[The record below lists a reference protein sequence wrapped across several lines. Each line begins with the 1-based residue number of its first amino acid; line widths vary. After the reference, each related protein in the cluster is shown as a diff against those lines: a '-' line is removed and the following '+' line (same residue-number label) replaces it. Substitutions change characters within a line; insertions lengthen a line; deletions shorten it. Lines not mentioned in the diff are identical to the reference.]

1 MSATD
6 PLVPGSSVPPFRLGE
21 RIGNTVWQAE
31 DTRNGKPVAL
41 KILTRQLPKDPARRE
56 ALTKEVRQNA
66 ALFHANLPTIIE
78 VATSG
83 DTLLLVMELVDGTP
97 LSRRYANK
105 PADKGEFFHVAYQA
119 IDAVKLL
126 HSKNLIH
133 ANINGDSILV
143 TSTGLVKLVGLNM
156 SNLLPKKDGPAA
168 TFQQKGTEVR
178 CVSYMA
184 PEQIANQP
192 LTQQTDVWSL
202 GVALYEVGTGK
213 LPYVASTA
221 SDVARKVV
229 DESPASPK
237 AGNPNIDNA
246 VLALMG
252 RCLFKDPV
260 KRHKDAKSM
269 LEEVVK
275 ADPEAP
281 KFAADVAKAVPASVA
296 AAAAA
301 SPETQRRNAI
311 LFLADVA
318 GYDELNASDPAAAA
332 KAAARMQQILGE
344 AAYLFDGQVLDPF
357 APRMIAEMPSIENA
371 LEAARKG
378 EFDFSPGQQSE
389 PLEVRLLLHAGEVAT
404 RDGAVVGDAITR
416 GFEVLQH
423 VQPQKL
429 FVSEEFSKRGRGNVR
444 LRDVG
449 ARGGMKLFEI
459 VPAEGTGPAASKPL
473 PPEPTTAEL
482 EAEDVAEAA
491 AMAVAKK
498 GKKKQQQ
505 MRMGAIAA
513 AIVVLVGGAAFVFR
527 PHKDAPVAPVA
538 VAKPTGPPPVSAANP
553 KKVFVQP
560 FAVDGVDP
568 ALAPR
573 AYAIRM
579 AAIAVLRAVPEVR
592 IADAA
597 SPEALVVAPTIRMGA
612 VAPPPALPA
621 GSTVTAPTPPPAP
634 PVPELVLGS
643 AAPVA
648 VPDVA
653 TGVQAIVQHVAGELK
668 ITPKVAAPPE
678 VMNAFADAIVA
689 SATNDN
695 GKADVALRT
704 ALKAD
709 PSFLPAQLLGMRLFA
724 TEGKSADAFEAAKQV
739 LVLDPANLDAAH
751 AVVNT
756 SLASGDLNSAFA
768 AYNAILKNDPKNS
781 DALNV
786 LGHYALAAGDT
797 TKFAACLARV
807 NPNEATIHEADALL
821 AHGRIDTAAD
831 KYYDVKLKTP
841 NNPALSLKIGR
852 LSVLRHGLPLAEDE
866 LKNLQTS
873 DPKFGAH
880 VLQAYLM
887 AQAGNRAGAQQEMDQ
902 AKAVSVPGDEFYTYA
917 AEVAAIGGDPKATVD
932 NLETAANRKEPT
944 AAYVL
949 SSPLFTFLQ
958 SDARFNKVREK
969 MTLSQA
975 EIKTALGAVTF

>member
-1 MSATD
+1 MSTD
-6 PLVPGSSVPPFRLGE
+6 SLVPGSSVPPFRLGE

-31 DTRNGKPVAL
+31 DTRSGKTVAL
-41 KILTRQLPKDPARRE
+41 KILTRQLPKDPARRD
-56 ALTKEVRQNA
+56 ALMKEVRQNT
-66 ALFHANLPTIIE
+66 ALFHSNLPTVIE
-78 VATSG
+78 IAASG
-83 DTLLLVMELVDGTP
+83 DMLLMVMDLVEGFSLAKHYTN
-97 LSRRYANK
+97 R
-105 PADKGEFFHVAYQA
+105 PADRTEFFRVAYQV
-119 IDAVKLL
+119 IDALKLL

-133 ANINGDSILV
+133 ANINGDSIIV
-143 TSTGLVKLVGLNM
+143 TTTGLAKLVGLNM

-168 TFQQKGTEVR
+168 TFQQKGTDIKA
-178 CVSYMA
+178 VSYMA

-202 GVALYEVGTGK
+202 GVALYELGTGK
-213 LPYVASTA
+213 LPYVAANA
-221 SDVARKVV
+221 SDVARMVV
-229 DESPASPK
+229 EGSPASPK

-252 RCLFKDPV
+252 RCLFKDPI
-260 KRHKDAKSM
+260 KRHKDAKTM
-269 LEEVVK
+269 LDEVVK
-275 ADPEAP
+275 AEPDAP
-281 KFAADVAKAVPASVA
+281 RFATDAAKAVPTSA
-296 AAAAA
+296 AATTGNA

-318 GYDELNASDPAAAA
+318 GYDELNAADPGAAAR
-332 KAAARMQQILGE
+332 AAARMQQILGE

-416 GFEVLQH
+416 GFEVLGH

-429 FVSEEFSKRGRGNVR
+429 YVSEEFSKKGRGNVR
-444 LRDVG
+444 LRDIG
-449 ARGGMKLFEI
+449 ARAGMKLFEI
-459 VPAEGTGPAASKPL
+459 VPAEGTGPAASKP

-482 EAEDVAEAA
+482 EAEDVAEVA
-491 AMAVAKK
+491 AMAAAKK
-498 GKKKQQQ
+498 GTKKQQQ
-505 MRMGAIAA
+505 MRYGAIAA
-513 AIVVLVGGAAFVFR
+513 AVVVLAGGAAFIFR
-527 PHKDAPVAPVA
+527 PHKAEPVAPVV

-553 KKVFVQP
+553 RKVFVQP
-560 FAVDGVDP
+560 FAVDGADP
-568 ALAPR
+568 SLAPR

-579 AAIAVLRAVPEVR
+579 AAIEVLRAVPEVR
-592 IADAA
+592 IADSAA
-597 SPEALVVAPTIRMGA
+597 PEALVVAPTIRMGA
-612 VAPPPALPA
+612 VAAPAAVPPGTTAAPPP
-621 GSTVTAPTPPPAP
+621 PPP

-643 AAPVA
+643 APPVA
-648 VPDVA
+648 VPDVSS
-653 TGVQAIVQHVAGELK
+653 GVQSVLQFVAGQLH
-668 ITPKVAAPPE
+668 ITPKFTTTPDA
-678 VMNAFADAIVA
+678 MNAFADSIVA

-695 GKADVALRT
+695 PKADGALRT

-709 PSFLPAQLLGMRLFA
+709 PTFLPAQFLAMRLFA

-751 AVVNT
+751 AVVNA
-756 SLASGDLNSAFA
+756 SLASGDLNGAFA
-768 AYNAILKNDPKNS
+768 AYNAILKHDPKNS

-786 LGHYALAAGDT
+786 LGHYALAAGET
-797 TKFAACLARV
+797 QKFATCLARV
-807 NPNEATIHEADALL
+807 NPNEATIHEADALM

-831 KYYDVKLKTP
+831 KYYDMKLKTP
-841 NNPALSLKIGR
+841 NNPSLSLKIGR

-887 AQAGNRAGAQQEMDQ
+887 AQSGNRAGAQQEMDK
-902 AKAVSVPGDEFYTYA
+902 AKTASVAGDEFYTYA

-949 SSPLFTFLQ
+949 ANPLFTFLQ
-958 SDARFNKVREK
+958 SDPRFNKVREK
-969 MTLSQA
+969 MTLGQG
-975 EIKTALGAVTF
+975 EIKTALGAVQF